1 MVINGA
7 ALVAS
12 GAADEPWEVR
22 EAPELAASSEPEEV
36 GLAELEE
43 VREALPAEG
52 VAAAEALGSR
62 FSPAVTTNGT
72 ILK

>member
-12 GAADEPWEVR
+12 GAADEAWEVR
-22 EAPELAASSEPEEV
+22 EAPELAASSDPEEV
-36 GLAELEE
+36 GLAELVADGLEE
-43 VREALPAEG
+43 VTEALPAEG

-62 FSPAVTTNGT
+62 FSPDVTTT
-72 ILK
+72 